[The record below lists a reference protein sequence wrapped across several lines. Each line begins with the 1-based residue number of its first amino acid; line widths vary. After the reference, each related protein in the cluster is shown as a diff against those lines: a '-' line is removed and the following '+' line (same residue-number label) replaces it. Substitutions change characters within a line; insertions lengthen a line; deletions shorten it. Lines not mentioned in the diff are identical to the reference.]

1 MAINDMDVTALHDVL
16 KCVQN
21 VPDSRFA
28 DILSDPQRMTAIREQ
43 VYTPIRSKNTHMTK
57 PDAEQFFNVAL
68 NPDPENKNRHTISE
82 DRNSARQLLDRAIA
96 FYVMRIM
103 ITPEKNMGEL
113 RKAVTCF
120 GQADG
125 IAWIRSVC
133 QDAGINL
140 PQLSRKMK
148 TEQETATAKKAVE
161 EHQSGKRKP
170 VQTASKTERPQQ
182 PKQTAQALD
191 PVTVP
196 DEITQDAPDVPT
208 APEIGTAFLANDM
221 QFVLY
226 KPSEAYQKPERAAI
240 IKDYFYAD
248 TINIFYGQAGSYKTW
263 YAIWEGVSL
272 AIGKTLCGLEIE
284 PGEHKVLY
292 ISLEMSAKDI
302 ADRIT
307 GMTKDMTE
315 AERQKVEENFLI
327 ISAEDTP
334 GMTAK
339 NGNGRDDTNR
349 FLGALAQLC
358 QDQRFDILYLDAFSD
373 YCAGC
378 DIRNETD
385 MGKVINDFRRFTLD
399 HHVSFRIIHHGT
411 KPTQDTNGSMA
422 GIHTIRDLV
431 DHVYLVKANTE
442 HEITVTANMQQDRS
456 AKSRFGKP
464 ITLQLKFIS
473 DSGSFSFKRIQ
484 DSETSSYME
493 KLANLLRTVEDNPGI
508 TAGELREVL
517 HNPKDLTRLID
528 GAVQAGS
535 IIMVQ
540 GKAGNG
546 TPKKQYF
553 KPEALKGS

>member
-16 KCVQN
+16 RCVQN

-28 DILSDPQRMTAIREQ
+28 EILSDPQRMNAIREQ
-43 VYTPIRSKNTHMTK
+43 VYTPIRSKSTHMTK
-57 PDAEQFFNVAL
+57 ADTELFFNVAL
-68 NPDPENKNRHTISE
+68 NPDPESKYKHTISE
-82 DRNSARQLLDRAIA
+82 DRNSDRQLLDRAIA
-96 FYVMRIM
+96 FYTMRIR

-125 IAWIRSVC
+125 IAWIYSVC
-133 QDAGINL
+133 QDAGISL
-140 PQLSRKMK
+140 PQQSRKMK
-148 TEQETATAKKAVE
+148 TEQEKEAETATAKKAVE
-161 EHQSGKRKP
+161 EHQSGKREP
-170 VQTASKTERPQQ
+170 VQTAQKAER

-191 PVTVP
+191 PVTIP
-196 DEITQDAPDVPT
+196 DEIPQT

-226 KPSEAYQKPERAAI
+226 RPSEAYQKPERAAI

-272 AIGKTLCGLEIE
+272 AIGNTLCGLEIE
-284 PGEHKVLY
+284 PGEHKILY

-302 ADRIT
+302 ADRIA
-307 GMTKDMTE
+307 GMTKDLTE

-349 FLGALAQLC
+349 FLGALAQLI

-442 HEITVTANMQQDRS
+442 HEITVTANMQQDKS

-464 ITLQLKFIS
+464 ITLQLKFVS

-493 KLANLLRTVEDNPGI
+493 KLSNLLQTVEDRPGI
-508 TAGELREVL
+508 TAGELRDAL
-517 HNPKDLTRLID
+517 HNSKDLTRLID
-528 GAVQAGS
+528 GAIKAGS
-535 IIMVQ
+535 LVMIQ

-553 KPEALKGS
+553 KPEHLKGS

>member
-1 MAINDMDVTALHDVL
+1 MAINDMDVTALNNVL

-28 DILSDPQRMTAIREQ
+28 DILRNPQRMTAIREQ
-43 VYTPIRSKNTHMTK
+43 VYTPIKSKNTHMTK
-57 PDAEQFFNVAL
+57 ADTEQFFNVAL
-68 NPDPENKNRHTISE
+68 NPDPENKYKHTISE
-82 DRNSARQLLDRAIA
+82 DRNSDRQLLDRAIA
-96 FYVMRIM
+96 FYTMRIR

-125 IAWIRSVC
+125 IAWIYSIC
-133 QDAGINL
+133 QDAGISL
-140 PQLSRKMK
+140 PQQSRKMK
-148 TEQETATAKKAVE
+148 TEQEKEAETATAKKAVE
-161 EHQSGKRKP
+161 EHLSGKREP
-170 VQTASKTERPQQ
+170 VQPAPKKERPQR
-182 PKQTAQALD
+182 PEPPADA
-191 PVTVP
+191 V
-196 DEITQDAPDVPT
+196 EITPT

-339 NGNGRDDTNR
+339 NGNDRDDTNR

-399 HHVSFRIIHHGT
+399 YHVSFRIIHHGT

-442 HEITVTANMQQDRS
+442 REITVTANMQQDKS
-456 AKSRFGKP
+456 AKSRFGEP
-464 ITLQLKFIS
+464 TTLLLKFVS

-484 DSETSSYME
+484 DSESASFLEKMTNVLTVIRDHEGITSS
-493 KLANLLRTVEDNPGI
+493 
-508 TAGELREVL
+508 ELRKTL
-517 HNPKDLTRLID
+517 GNPKDLTRILSGMI
-528 GAVQAGS
+528 GNT
-535 IIMVQ
+535 IIEDRGRSASNQQTKCYYTVEYWNENVNTQ
-540 GKAGNG
+540 
-546 TPKKQYF
+546 Q
-553 KPEALKGS
+553 KGF